1 MLSPSTAAVRNREL
15 SLALEEAKKRGDMPE
30 MQRLL
35 SELTALMHAQFGYPA
50 NAETKRS
57 LPIA

>member
-35 SELTALMHAQFGYPA
+35 SELTALRGQRKVCHFLYG
-50 NAETKRS
+50 NLDGS
-57 LPIA
+57 